1 MSELRIGMIGL
12 DTSHAT
18 AFTDLLNLE
27 DNPNHVKGG
36 KVTVAF
42 PGGSQE
48 FSLSRD
54 RVEKITQQLVEK
66 HNLKLVDS
74 IEAVAEASDAI
85 FLESVDGRQHLE
97 QFSKIVA
104 YKKPVF
110 IDKPL
115 ATSVADAR
123 AIFQLAKEHGT
134 PVFSCSAIRYGAG
147 IADIE
152 KDHKVMGCE
161 AFGPMSILPD
171 FPGLF
176 WYGIHSA
183 EVLFSKMGSGCVEVR
198 TIRNETADVV
208 VAKWNDGRMGTL
220 YGYRIPKVGSFGA
233 TVITDGGVF
242 QSLALG
248 NPPYYAML
256 LPKVIEFFNTGVSP
270 ISNAEMLEITAFL
283 EAATLSYETGEV
295 IQLSQFGDYDV

>member
-1 MSELRIGMIGL
+1 MSELRLGMIGL

-36 KVTVAF
+36 KVAVAF

-66 HNLKLVDS
+66 HNIKLVDS
-74 IEAVAEASDAI
+74 VEAVAEESDAI

-97 QFSKIVA
+97 QFSKIVS

-115 ATSVADAR
+115 ACSVADAR

-147 IADIE
+147 IADVE
-152 KDHKVMGCE
+152 GDRKVLGCE
-161 AFGPMSILPD
+161 SFGPMAILPD

-183 EVLFSKMGSGCVEVR
+183 EVLFSKMGAGCVEVR

-233 TVITDGGVF
+233 TVLTDGGVF
-242 QSLALG
+242 QSLALTS
-248 NPPYYAML
+248 PPYYAKL

-270 ISNAEMLEITAFL
+270 VSYAEMLEITAFL
-283 EAATLSYETGEV
+283 EAATYSYETGEV
-295 IQLSQFGDYDV
+295 VQLSQYGDFNV

>member
-1 MSELRIGMIGL
+1 MSELRLGMIGL

-36 KVTVAF
+36 KVAVAF

-66 HNLKLVDS
+66 HNIKLVDS
-74 IEAVAEASDAI
+74 VEAVAEESDAI

-97 QFSKIVA
+97 QFSKIVS

-115 ATSVADAR
+115 ACSVADA
-123 AIFQLAKEHGT
+123 AQFSNCQEHGT

-147 IADIE
+147 IAD
-152 KDHKVMGCE
+152 VE
-161 AFGPMSILPD
+161 AIAGIGLRIFWSDGYLAR

-176 WYGIHSA
+176 WYGIQ
-183 EVLFSKMGSGCVEVR
+183 R
-198 TIRNETADVV
+198 
-208 VAKWNDGRMGTL
+208 
-220 YGYRIPKVGSFGA
+220 
-233 TVITDGGVF
+233 
-242 QSLALG
+242 
-248 NPPYYAML
+248 
-256 LPKVIEFFNTGVSP
+256 
-270 ISNAEMLEITAFL
+270 
-283 EAATLSYETGEV
+283 
-295 IQLSQFGDYDV
+295 